1 MSKTKIITRT
11 RAAKIMG
18 VKPITI
24 EDYVRKGYLTRISI
38 HGRIYVD
45 KNEVE
50 ALKNGI
56 SSPVKDVNGIIVS
69 KLTALIKEQQKDIE
83 VIKRILNM
91 YNEPLDMEDF
101 SIEALY
107 KAAIE
112 LRFESWPVD
121 WINEWI
127 STFIRMRCEDFFQL
141 ERITGDEHP
150 WKPFLKLIMIIQDIL
165 RKEKKFDELETA
177 NSARAHLDEI
187 INIWCQVKNK
197 SVKDTKL
204 EVAEFGKIAIYNI
217 RERYLKLKSS
227 KK

>member
-11 RAAKIMG
+11 RAAKIIG
-18 VKPITI
+18 VKPVTI
-24 EDYVRKGYLTRISI
+24 EDYLRKGYLNRIVI

-45 KNEVE
+45 KDEAE
-50 ALKNGI
+50 ALKAGLN
-56 SSPVKDVNGIIVS
+56 SPVKDVNGVIVS
-69 KLTALIKEQQKDIE
+69 KLTAIIREQQKDIE

-112 LRFESWPVD
+112 LRFESWPED
-121 WINEWI
+121 WIDEWI
-127 STFIRMRCEDFFQL
+127 ATIIRMRCEDLFQL
-141 ERITGDEHP
+141 EKITNDEHP
-150 WKPFLKLIMIIQDIL
+150 WKPFLKLIIIIQDVL
-165 RKEKKFDELETA
+165 RKEKKFDVLETA

-187 INIWCQVKNK
+187 INVWCQVKNK
-197 SVKDTKL
+197 PSRNIKL

-217 RERYLKLKSS
+217 RERYLKLKSP